1 MFKTFRSP
9 APKVQLLHAAL
20 CIIWN
25 IAGLW
30 LLSNDLQPIGPTA
43 SMAAI
48 GLIIVFSATLILG
61 ERNNQPVSYLL
72 ASGLLALAAV
82 SAIFGCFTK
91 DSSLWP
97 SEWWRYAGI
106 AVNSIGVVG
115 FGLALAHIKHLKS

>member
-1 MFKTFRSP
+1 MFKTFRSS

-25 IAGLW
+25 ITGLW
-30 LLSNDLQPIGPTA
+30 QLSNDLQPIGPTA

-61 ERNNQPVSYLL
+61 ERNNKPVPYLL

-82 SAIFGCFTK
+82 SAIFGGFTK

-97 SEWWRYAGI
+97 SELWRYAGVAI
-106 AVNSIGVVG
+106 NSIGVVG
-115 FGLALAHIKHLKS
+115 FGLALANIKYLKS

>member
-61 ERNNQPVSYLL
+61 ERNNQPVLYLL

-82 SAIFGCFTK
+82 SAIFGGFTLVK
-91 DSSLWP
+91 SLCP
-97 SEWWRYAGI
+97 LEI
-106 AVNSIGVVG
+106 D
-115 FGLALAHIKHLKS
+115 

>member
-30 LLSNDLQPIGPTA
+30 QLSSDLQPIGPTA

-48 GLIIVFSATLILG
+48 GLIIVFSVTLILG
-61 ERNNQPVSYLL
+61 ERNNQPAPYIL

-82 SAIFGCFTK
+82 SAIFGGFTK

-97 SEWWRYAGI
+97 SELWRYAGI
-106 AVNSIGVVG
+106 GVNSIGVVG
-115 FGLALAHIKHLKS
+115 FGFALAHIKHLKT